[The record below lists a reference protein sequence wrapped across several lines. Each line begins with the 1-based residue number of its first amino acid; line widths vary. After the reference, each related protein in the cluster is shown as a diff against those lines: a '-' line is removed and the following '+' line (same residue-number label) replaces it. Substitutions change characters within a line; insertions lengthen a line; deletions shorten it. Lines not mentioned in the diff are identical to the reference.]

1 MFLVNPISVRFRR
14 DLFHPFAPVIRRTHE
29 WSPGTLAESGTHT
42 TKGLLMRKFTMLVA
56 AFALALIPAAG
67 AFAQSGDGEVTVVH
81 GIPDLTVD
89 VYVNGDL
96 TLEDFEYGTVAGP
109 LTLPA
114 GSYDLEIYAADAD
127 PAAGDPALAG
137 TADLPAGAYATIA
150 AYLQEGGAPTLGVFV
165 ENNSTVAAGNAR
177 ITARHLADFGAVD
190 VLANDGAVWEGV
202 TNGVGADTEVPA
214 DTYNIKITAAGD
226 ASVVAFDADL
236 PLGEGT
242 NTIAYAIGSVEG
254 GSFQVVAQTITGL
267 DSAPAGV
274 PTGTGGLADNGIPA
288 WLIAAMG
295 LGFLAVATGSVTL
308 ARREN

>member
-1 MFLVNPISVRFRR
+1 MHDRSR
-14 DLFHPFAPVIRRTHE
+14 DHPTE
-29 WSPGTLAESGTHT
+29 E
-42 TKGLLMRKFTMLVA
+42 GLLMRKLTMLVA
-56 AFALALIPAAG
+56 VLALAIVPAAG
-67 AFAQSGDGEVTVVH
+67 ALAQSGEGQVTVVH

-96 TLEDFEYGTVAGP
+96 TIEDFEFGTVAVP

-114 GSYDLEIYAADAD
+114 GSYDLEIYPADAD
-127 PAAGDPALAG
+127 PAAGDPALSG

-190 VLANDGAVWEGV
+190 ILANDGAVWEGV

-226 ASVVAFDADL
+226 PATVAFDADL
-236 PLGEGT
+236 ALAEGT
-242 NTIAYAIGSVEG
+242 NTIAYAIGSVAG

-274 PTGTGGLADNGIPA
+274 PTGTGGLNGTGVPA

-295 LGFLAVATGSVTL
+295 LGFVAVAAGSVSL